1 LYRWQDGVDEKEVWT
16 GKIGV
21 AVVQAIVD
29 YNIRLTLLIEKVEK
43 EPETTPL
50 FPLELEKGAWQQ
62 ENWLTDRIC

>member
-1 LYRWQDGVDEKEVWT
+1 LYRWQDRVDEKEVWT

-50 FPLELEKGAWQQ
+50 FPLE
-62 ENWLTDRIC
+62 R